1 MDEVKTPRGRK
12 SNKAKPSIAQL
23 VKQPV
28 PAALRVVAG
37 LDVSDMPEH
46 RPELG
51 PVRGQGRNE
60 HGLTAKQE
68 AFAQEASKGCTL
80 AEAYRAAYAAENMK
94 SSTIHKQA
102 HEMMNHPNVAARV
115 KRLVEERNRNSSH
128 DAARIRQ
135 TVIDG
140 LLREASNPKNPP
152 ASRIRA
158 MELLGK
164 LDTVGAFRER
174 VITED
179 VAANTS
185 EIQQQLEDKLAA
197 LLKAG

>member
-1 MDEVKTPRGRK
+1 MDKAETPRGRK
-12 SNKAKPSIAQL
+12 SNKVKHSIAQL
-23 VKQPV
+23 VRQPV

-80 AEAYRAAYAAENMK
+80 AEAYRTAYAAENMK
-94 SSTIHKQA
+94 PSTIHKQA
-102 HEMMNHPNVAARV
+102 IETMNHPMVAARV

-140 LLREASNPKNPP
+140 LLAEAINPRNPP

-164 LDTVGAFRER
+164 LDTVGAFRDR

-179 VAANTS
+179 AATDTS
-185 EIQQQLEDKLAA
+185 QLQQQLEDKLAA
-197 LLKAG
+197 LLKVG